1 MGGFVAWVVVDS
13 RNGNCG
19 GFLAEISCV
28 WLRERGMVKMVVE
41 IGAALAA
48 AFLFPVKIRE
58 TRKIPEQFFRPAS
71 LTWKVGLVVLG
82 EIRWSSKGK
91 QVPHRAWR
99 PVRNDKVNCWERG
112 WRKRGWR
119 KGSGAL

>member
-1 MGGFVAWVVVDS
+1 VGGFVAWVVVDS

-58 TRKIPEQFFRPAS
+58 TRKIPEFEGKAGSSP
-71 LTWKVGLVVLG
+71 GLA
-82 EIRWSSKGK
+82 
-91 QVPHRAWR
+91 P
-99 PVRNDKVNCWERG
+99 
-112 WRKRGWR
+112 
-119 KGSGAL
+119 GSE